1 MSGGYNNSKVISS
14 SGRAK
19 AVSTDNIF
27 KIQKG
32 QSVKEGT
39 EEKGVG
45 EEHLSVSHP
54 EKEVNH
60 LQGFQEDYR
69 KGINSSA
76 FEGPDPHKK
85 LMS

>member
-1 MSGGYNNSKVISS
+1 MSGGYNKSKFISS
-14 SGRAK
+14 TSRAK
-19 AVSTDNIF
+19 GVPIDNTL

-54 EKEVNH
+54 EKEVNC
-60 LQGFQEDYR
+60 LQGFQ
-69 KGINSSA
+69 
-76 FEGPDPHKK
+76 
-85 LMS
+85 